1 MTKRLSH
8 EHDDAGGN
16 CRFSDFGPTQPF
28 RLNSACLAVGFPS
41 EGGVLH
47 LQVESPSISLVSK
60 GFLGSREWLNGLAG
74 MNRRKFT

>member
-8 EHDDAGGN
+8 EHDVAGGN
-16 CRFSDFGPTQPF
+16 CRFSDFCPTQPF

-47 LQVESPSISLVSK
+47 LQVESGSDLFGVK
-60 GFLGSREWLNGLAG
+60 GIFGELKVA
-74 MNRRKFT
+74 